1 MRKSIVPLVVVGLI
15 VAFILSGVF
24 GVFARWDLSA
34 PAQVALVILLI
45 AATLWISEAVPLFV
59 TSFVVLGLGL
69 VWLVPRM
76 RRDGMAI
83 SDHELLAPFFSDVIL
98 LFLGGFVLS
107 AALHK
112 FRLDEQLARWMLA
125 RTGRRVPVMLIG
137 IMAVT
142 AALSMWLSN
151 TATAAMM
158 LALCLPIARQLPVD
172 DAYRKAILLAVP
184 FAANIGGLATPIG
197 SPPNAIAMQYM
208 EQSGFAPSFG
218 MWMLIGVPGVV
229 VMLAVAWVV
238 LMLVFRGRQS
248 SIEMSDE
255 TARIEWSPSLVFVVG
270 VSFVTVL
277 GWITGG
283 MHELA
288 PGTVALL
295 PVVACFGTK
304 ILTVKELR
312 ALSWD
317 VLLMMGGGLCLGKVI
332 AVSGLAAWMVERLP
346 VENSDCFVLL
356 VILGSAACLMS
367 SVMSNT
373 ATANLLMPI
382 ILGLSVENLS
392 PVLVGVAFACTL
404 AMPLP
409 VSTPPNAITF
419 SSGELTVK
427 DMLVPGAIVT
437 VTGLALALTTGH
449 WWWDLVGLF

>member
-1 MRKSIVPLVVVGLI
+1 MRKSIVPLLVAGLI
-15 VAFILSGVF
+15 VAFVLSGVF
-24 GVFARWDLSA
+24 EVYSRWELSG
-34 PAQVALVILLI
+34 PAQVAFVILLI

-83 SDHELLAPFFSDVIL
+83 SESELLAPFFSDVIL

-112 FRLDEQLARWMLA
+112 YRLDEQMARWMLA

-137 IMAVT
+137 VMAVT
-142 AALSMWLSN
+142 AVLSMWLSN

-158 LALCLPIARQLPVD
+158 LAICLPIAQQLPAD
-172 DAYRKAILLAVP
+172 DAHRKAILLAVP
-184 FAANIGGLATPIG
+184 FAANIGGLGTPIG
-197 SPPNAIAMQYM
+197 SPPNAIAIQYM
-208 EQSGFAPSFG
+208 QHAGFAPSFG

-229 VMLAVAWVV
+229 VMIGFAWAV
-238 LMLVFRGRQS
+238 LMLVFRGRQTT
-248 SIEMSDE
+248 IELSGE
-255 TARIEWSPSLVFVVG
+255 TARIQWSPSAVVVVAVSAATVVG
-270 VSFVTVL
+270 WVTS
-277 GWITGG
+277 G
-283 MHELA
+283 MHGLA
-288 PGTVALL
+288 AGTVALL
-295 PVVACFGTK
+295 PVVAFFGAK
-304 ILTVKELR
+304 ILTVKDLR
-312 ALSWD
+312 TISWD
-317 VLLMMGGGLCLGKVI
+317 VLLMMGGGLCLGTI
-332 AVSGLAAWMVERLP
+332 ISVSGLAAWLVERLP
-346 VENSDCFVLL
+346 VEDSDCFVLL

-409 VSTPPNAITF
+409 VSTPPNAIAF
-419 SSGELTVK
+419 SSGELKVK

>member
-1 MRKSIVPLVVVGLI
+1 MRKSIVPLLVGGLI
-15 VAFILSGVF
+15 VVFFLSGAFEVF
-24 GVFARWDLSA
+24 TRWDLPG

-45 AATLWISEAVPLFV
+45 AATLWVSEAVPLFV
-59 TSFVVLGLGL
+59 TSFVVLALGL

-83 SDHELLAPFFSDVIL
+83 SENALLAPFFSDVIL

-112 FRLDEQLARWMLA
+112 YRLDEQMARWMLA

-137 IMAVT
+137 IMVVT
-142 AALSMWLSN
+142 ALLSMWLSN
-151 TATAAMM
+151 TATAAIM
-158 LALCLPIARQLPVD
+158 LALCLPIAQQLPFD

-184 FAANIGGLATPIG
+184 FAANIGGLGTPIG

-208 EQSGFAPSFG
+208 RQGGFAPSFG
-218 MWMLIGVPGVV
+218 MWMLIGIPGVI
-229 VMLAVAWVV
+229 VMIVVAWTV
-238 LMLVFRGRQS
+238 LMLVFRGRQTIIQMTNEGVEIQWS
-248 SIEMSDE
+248 SSV
-255 TARIEWSPSLVFVVG
+255 LFVVG
-270 VSFVTVL
+270 VSLVTVL
-277 GWITGG
+277 GWTTSG
-283 MHELA
+283 MHGLSV
-288 PGTVALL
+288 GTVALL
-295 PVVACFGTK
+295 PVVAFFCTK
-304 ILTVKELR
+304 ILTVRDLKT
-312 ALSWD
+312 LSWD

-332 AVSGLAAWMVERLP
+332 AVSGLAVWMVERLP
-346 VENSDCFVLL
+346 VENTDCFTLL

-419 SSGELTVK
+419 SSGELTVN
-427 DMLVPGAIVT
+427 DMLLPGAIVT

>member
-1 MRKSIVPLVVVGLI
+1 MTVGVLLVVFLFGGLFQ
-15 VAFILSGVF
+15 AFSFLNMT
-24 GVFARWDLSA
+24 A
-34 PAQVALVILLI
+34 PAQIALAILLI

-69 VWLVPRM
+69 VWLVPQMGRE
-76 RRDGMAI
+76 GMAI
-83 SDHELLAPFFSDVIL
+83 SESDLLAPFFSNVIL

-112 FRLDEQLARWMLA
+112 CRLDQQMARWILARA
-125 RTGRRVPVMLIG
+125 GGRVPVMLFA

-142 AALSMWLSN
+142 AVLSMWLSN

-158 LALCLPIARQLPVD
+158 LAICLPIVKRLPD
-172 DAYRKAILLAVP
+172 DDRYRKAILLAVP
-184 FAANIGGLATPIG
+184 FSANVGGLGTPIG

-208 EQSGFAPSFG
+208 QQGGFAPSFG

-229 VMLAVAWVV
+229 VMTAVVWAV

-248 SIEMSDE
+248 AIEMSSE
-255 TARIEWSPSLVFVVG
+255 SGKVEWSWSVLFVLG
-270 VSFVTVL
+270 VSLVTVL
-277 GWITGG
+277 GWITSG
-283 MHELA
+283 MHGQA
-288 PGTVALL
+288 TGTVALL
-295 PVVACFGTK
+295 PVIAFFGTR
-304 ILTVKELR
+304 ILTLQDLR
-312 ALSWD
+312 MLPWD

-356 VILGSAACLMS
+356 ALLGSVACLMS

-382 ILGLSVENLS
+382 ILGLSIENLS

-409 VSTPPNAITF
+409 VSTPPNAIAF
-419 SSGELTVK
+419 SSGEITVK
-427 DMLVPGAIVT
+427 DMLLPGTIIT
-437 VTGLALALTTGH
+437 ITGLVLALTTGH

>member
-1 MRKSIVPLVVVGLI
+1 MRKPIVQLLVVGLI
-15 VAFILSGVF
+15 VAFILSGVYE
-24 GVFARWDLSA
+24 VFARWDLPA

-69 VWLVPRM
+69 VWLVPQM
-76 RRDGMAI
+76 RHEGMAI
-83 SDHELLAPFFSDVIL
+83 SENELLAPFFSDVIL

-112 FRLDEQLARWMLA
+112 YRLDEQLARWMLA
-125 RTGRRVPVMLIG
+125 RTRRRVPVMLIG

-142 AALSMWLSN
+142 AVLSMWLSN

-158 LALCLPIARQLPVD
+158 LALCLPIARQLPAQ
-172 DAYRKAILLAVP
+172 DAHRKAILLAVP
-184 FAANIGGLATPIG
+184 FAANVGGLGTPIG

-208 EQSGFAPSFG
+208 EQGGFAPSFG

-238 LMLVFRGRQS
+238 LMLHFRGRQS
-248 SIEMSDE
+248 SIEMSGE

-270 VSFVTVL
+270 VSVVTVV
-277 GWITGG
+277 GWITSGIHG
-283 MHELA
+283 LA
-288 PGTVALL
+288 AGTVALL
-295 PVVACFGTK
+295 PVVTFFGAK
-304 ILTVKELR
+304 ILTVKDLR
-312 ALSWD
+312 TLSWD
-317 VLLMMGGGLCLGKVI
+317 VLLMMGGGLCLGTVI
-332 AVSGLAAWMVERLP
+332 AVSGLATWMVERLP

-356 VILGSAACLMS
+356 VVLGSAACLMS

-427 DMLVPGAIVT
+427 DMLLPGAIVT